1 MFSTCLITMP
11 VALVLMLYATT
22 IPSTIEPLVPA
33 LQNNLLLTVAC
44 ASVLT
49 LSALLML
56 AAKSAIEWRT
66 RRHGE

>member
-1 MFSTCLITMP
+1 TTTLPLHVEI
-11 VALVLMLYATT
+11 LYNEYNFTA
-22 IPSTIEPLVPA
+22 A
-33 LQNNLLLTVAC
+33 FAC